1 MTEAL
6 DTQFLETLQG
16 YNTRRAALSIINT
29 FMQRMEAY
37 ELSPVDFSILSLI
50 HHNPG
55 VTSRQLCH
63 ALGLLPPN
71 MVVFLKQFE
80 KRHLIVRSPHPNDG
94 RATALALTS
103 EGKQLMKK
111 AEKTAIDSDHS
122 ATARLT
128 AKEQETLMRLL
139 KKIYLSPAS
148 AAQG

>member
-1 MTEAL
+1 MSESL

-16 YNTRRAALSIINT
+16 YNTRRAALTIINT
-29 FMQRMEAY
+29 FMLRMADY

-55 VTSRQLCH
+55 VTSRQLCN

-80 KRHLIVRSPHPNDG
+80 KRHLIARSPHPSDG
-94 RATALALTS
+94 RATALALTA

-111 AEKTAIDSDHS
+111 AEKTAVDSDHS
-122 ATARLT
+122 ATSQLT

-139 KKIYLSPAS
+139 KKIYLTPSLVD
-148 AAQG
+148 